1 MAEGLMHRGI
11 KKVRDLWK
19 RPAKLKA
26 LDSRGLARVREQL
39 ADCASGLGGE
49 VSARQRAKRLGET
62 YLALD
67 DDGKHA
73 FLRLI
78 ATEFG
83 PDPQKIATAHTAYQA
98 ALGTPEQWEME
109 ARLWRALRS
118 PRSFI
123 LSQFTALPQGIRFL
137 IDLRVDLMRFLKADP
152 ELFSLDRELEYRL
165 SNWFDV
171 SLLELQRIT
180 WQSPAA
186 LLEKLIQ
193 YEAVHTIHSWQDLK
207 NRLDADRRC
216 YGFFHPKMPDEP
228 LIFVEVALTDH
239 LADNVQALLDVHA
252 PVFDSQEADTA
263 IFYSI
268 SNTQT
273 GLRGV
278 SFGHFLLKR
287 VIDDL
292 QRDFP
297 ALKRFS
303 TLSPIPALRRWAME
317 HPDAWRTA
325 FLPGDLERLARCED
339 CTPSIDLAQQLLDDP
354 TWPDNPRLARA
365 FEAPLSRLAAH
376 YLSSARAKNGR
387 LYDPVARFHLGN
399 GARIERLNY
408 LGDTSAHGLA
418 QSWGMMVNYLYEP
431 EAIERNV
438 EALLRDGKIAM
449 SSAVRLLAKNVNG

>member
-1 MAEGLMHRGI
+1 MAEGLVHRGI
-11 KKVRDLWK
+11 MKVRDLWK
-19 RPAKLKA
+19 QPSRLKA
-26 LDSRGLARVREQL
+26 LDHRGLAKVREQL

-49 VSARQRAKRLGET
+49 VSARQRARRLGET
-62 YLALD
+62 YLSLD

-83 PDPQKIATAHTAYQA
+83 PDPKKIAVAHAAYQA
-98 ALGTPEQWEME
+98 SLGTPEQWEME
-109 ARLWRALRS
+109 ARLWRSLRS
-118 PRSFI
+118 PRTII
-123 LSQFTALPQGIRFL
+123 LGQFTALPQGIRFL
-137 IDLRVDLMRFLKADP
+137 VDLRVDLRRFLKADP
-152 ELFSLDRELEYRL
+152 ELSSLDRELEFRL
-165 SNWFDV
+165 ANWFDV

-239 LADNVQALLDVHA
+239 LADNVQALLDVNA
-252 PVFDSQEADTA
+252 PVFDSEEADTA

-292 QRDFP
+292 KRDFP

-303 TLSPIPALRRWAME
+303 TLSPIPGLRRWAAE
-317 HPDAWRTA
+317 NPKAWQAA
-325 FLPGDLERLARCED
+325 FLPGDLERIARCED
-339 CTPSIDLAQQLLDDP
+339 CTPSLQMAKQLLEDP
-354 TWPDNPRLARA
+354 KWVQSQRLCRA
-365 FEAPLSRLAAH
+365 FAAPLTRLAAI
-376 YLSSARAKNGR
+376 YLSSARTKNDR

-399 GARIERLNY
+399 GARIERLNP
-408 LGDTSAHGLA
+408 LGDTSERGIA

-449 SSAVRLLAKNVNG
+449 GSAVRLLAKPAKD